1 MTRSG
6 EPAPTWDENWRLL
19 RQLWPSWEPTAEAI
33 RHVWFLA
40 YDKPNAPQ
48 GAGFIDHGA
57 LKKAIIEHARSSRWK
72 EPEFLAISKLYT
84 EYKNEKITTRA
95 KNAMR
100 SKNAAELDVI
110 QREHEQRMATVVGRG
125 MLLGSHWQ
133 ENSCRSDS
141 PPSSDTPL
149 TSKNGRSCTPDSIWA
164 VDEELRS

>member
-1 MTRSG
+1 MPS
-6 EPAPTWDENWRLL
+6 WDENWRLL

-57 LKKAIIEHARSSRWK
+57 IKKAIIEHARSSRWK

-100 SKNAAELDVI
+100 SKNAAELDEI
-110 QREHEQRMATVVGRG
+110 QREHEQRMAKVRSWDAARIALARELVSKRFPSFVRYTINLEEWSVVYSG
-125 MLLGSHWQ
+125 LI
-133 ENSCRSDS
+133 C
-141 PPSSDTPL
+141 
-149 TSKNGRSCTPDSIWA
+149 A